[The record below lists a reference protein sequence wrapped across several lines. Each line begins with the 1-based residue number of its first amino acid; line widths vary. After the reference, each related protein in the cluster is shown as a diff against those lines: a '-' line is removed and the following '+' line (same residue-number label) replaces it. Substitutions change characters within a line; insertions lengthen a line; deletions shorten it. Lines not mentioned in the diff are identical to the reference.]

1 MIYVM
6 GKALSFMM
14 IILAGVIARQR
25 HLLPAAAKDVMRK
38 IVINLTLPAAIIV
51 NFSKVNEINGVM
63 LLIVLLG
70 IISNII
76 PLIVGKIA
84 ARRKNKGDQALYMLC
99 IPSYNIGAFGLP
111 YIQSFLPDTGS
122 AAACLFDVGNSIM
135 CTEGTYAIVAESTSE
150 TITDG
155 KEKWK
160 AIFERLITSVPF
172 MTYVIMFILK
182 GFKIQLPEFVLL
194 LVKPVSDAN
203 AFAAMLMIG
212 LLFQIRFKKE
222 YLKDVFYIIGIRFF
236 LSCVYALT
244 AYYLLPFSLIIRQT
258 LVLSVFSP
266 IAAVSPAYTGLCNGD
281 EGKASCTSSISIIVS
296 IVAMTVLLGVLGL
309 SV

>member
-1 MIYVM
+1 MVYVM
-6 GKALSFMM
+6 GKAISFVI

-25 HLLPAAAKDVMRK
+25 QLLPDCAKDIIRK

-51 NFSKVNEINGVM
+51 NFSKVNEVDGVM

-76 PLIVGKIA
+76 PLIAGKIV
-84 ARRKNKGDQALYMLC
+84 ARRKSKEDQALYMLC
-99 IPSYNIGAFGLP
+99 VPSYNIGAFGLP
-111 YIQSFLPDTGS
+111 YIQSFLPDIGS
-122 AAACLFDVGNSIM
+122 ATACLFDVGNSIM
-135 CTEGTYAIVAESTSE
+135 CTGGTYAIVAESTSGI
-150 TITDG
+150 ITDS

-160 AIFERLITSVPF
+160 AILEKLTTSIPF
-172 MTYVIMFILK
+172 ITYVIMFALK
-182 GFKIQLPEFVLL
+182 GLKIQLPEFVLL
-194 LVKPVSDAN
+194 LVQPISDAN

-212 LLFQIRFKKE
+212 LLFQIKLKKE
-222 YLKDVFYIIGIRFF
+222 YLKDVFYIIGIRFL
-236 LSCVYALT
+236 LSCVYALI
-244 AYYLLPFSLIIRQT
+244 AYYLLPFSLVIRQT

-296 IVAMTVLLGVLGL
+296 IVVMIVLLAMM
-309 SV
+309 